1 MKGNIIMK
9 EKIMAVDKSF
19 DEAMFYTKAD
29 HIFIMIL
36 DSLRDRDMSIVRHYL
51 SDEMYEKF
59 NSLVQE
65 YINEKKIRL
74 FDEMNI
80 KETYIKDVEITDD
93 KINIEVILTSRY
105 MDYFVDEDGNYISGI
120 NDHRI
125 EKQHRMLFTKRR
137 DAKELGSARRCVNC
151 GATLDI
157 NHTGLCPYCK
167 NTTDMSEY
175 DYIVTKMEK
184 IV

>member
-1 MKGNIIMK
+1 MK
-9 EKIMAVDKSF
+9 ERIMAVDKSF
-19 DEAMFYTKAD
+19 NEAMFISKVNN
-29 HIFIMIL
+29 IFIKIL
-36 DSLRDRDMSIVRHYL
+36 DSLRDRDMSTVKHYL

-65 YINEKKIRL
+65 YIKDKKIRL

-80 KETYIKDVEITDD
+80 KETYIKDVEITYD
-93 KINIEVILTSRY
+93 KINIEVNLTSRY

-125 EKQHRMLFTKRR
+125 EKNHRMLFTKRR